1 MQLLLIE
8 DDTAIA
14 QALMAALQLQ
24 CFGVY
29 HAATVAAADL
39 AVEAFNFDIVILDLG
54 LPDGDGINLLRR
66 WRAAGLLLPVLI
78 LSARD
83 NTADKVLGLQQGAD
97 DYLLKPFEFAELLAR
112 LHSLLRRSAGKASA
126 MLQYGRL
133 QFDPS
138 AMQVY
143 LHKQPVNL
151 TQRELRLLSKFMY
164 SPRQIFTTAQLE
176 IAMSGHD
183 TELES
188 NALNVH
194 IYHLRRKLGADVI
207 DTVRGLGYR
216 LGASLSADNTV
227 QPV

>member
-78 LSARD
+78 LLIKIRYLSGAR
-83 NTADKVLGLQQGAD
+83 AAPPRAAHARGA
-97 DYLLKPFEFAELLAR
+97 
-112 LHSLLRRSAGKASA
+112 
-126 MLQYGRL
+126 
-133 QFDPS
+133 
-138 AMQVY
+138 
-143 LHKQPVNL
+143 
-151 TQRELRLLSKFMY
+151 
-164 SPRQIFTTAQLE
+164 
-176 IAMSGHD
+176 
-183 TELES
+183 
-188 NALNVH
+188 ALP
-194 IYHLRRKLGADVI
+194 A
-207 DTVRGLGYR
+207 
-216 LGASLSADNTV
+216 
-227 QPV
+227 

>member
-1 MQLLLIE
+1 MRTAKLLLLSA
-8 DDTAIA
+8 AIVGLSA
-14 QALMAALQLQ
+14 CSRGLEFEIANTDSAALAEAIR
-24 CFGVY
+24 
-29 HAATVAAADL
+29 AANAAPGHSTIRL
-39 AVEAFNFDIVILDLG
+39 ARNGFYILSREAE
-54 LPDGDGINLLRR
+54 
-66 WRAAGLLLPVLI
+66 AGLLLPVLI

-183 TELES
+183 NELES

-216 LGASLSADNTV
+216 LGAGLSTDNTV

>member
-1 MQLLLIE
+1 
-8 DDTAIA
+8 
-14 QALMAALQLQ
+14 MASILYSLST
-24 CFGVY
+24 GNDLY
-29 HAATVAAADL
+29 TATVSWYARVRVRGRARAYSTGSVSQSAAGFRTSSRMSL
-39 AVEAFNFDIVILDLG
+39 RSIVEAGG
-54 LPDGDGINLLRR
+54 LTMEH
-66 WRAAGLLLPVLI
+66 V
-78 LSARD
+78 
-83 NTADKVLGLQQGAD
+83 V
-97 DYLLKPFEFAELLAR
+97 Y
-112 LHSLLRRSAGKASA
+112 
-126 MLQYGRL
+126 
-133 QFDPS
+133 
-138 AMQVY
+138 MQVY

-216 LGASLSADNTV
+216 LGAGLSTDNTV